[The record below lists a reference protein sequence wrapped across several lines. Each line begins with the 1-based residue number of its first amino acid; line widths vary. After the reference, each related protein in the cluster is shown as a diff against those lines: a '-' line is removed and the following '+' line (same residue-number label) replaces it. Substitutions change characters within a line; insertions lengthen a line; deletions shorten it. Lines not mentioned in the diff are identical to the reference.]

1 MGALRILVVGFTPTR
16 TDPRILRH
24 IAALRHEF
32 DLVTMGTGPS
42 PQGVVAHVELPV
54 GVDHLPRTPVG
65 LAALATRR
73 HRLAYRQ
80 TPVVRAIAELAP
92 DPRDFDL
99 IIANDLITVPVMLE
113 LAGTTPVIA
122 DMHEYEPRQ
131 FEDLWQWRLAL
142 QSFYSFWCGESLSR
156 AAAVVTVAPGIAQ
169 EYRREYGIEC
179 AVVMNAA
186 LYQDATPSPTGEV
199 LRVVHHG
206 QAVPSRRIHAM
217 VQAAAG
223 IPNLAF
229 DLYLTPSGAG
239 SGYLRQVQQQA
250 ARTSNVRVLPAVPLD
265 QVVSTLNGYD
275 LGLSVLYPSSFNIK
289 HALPNKF
296 FDFIQA
302 RLGLVVGPSPEM
314 AAIVSRHGIGAVSPG
329 FDVDALRA
337 TLLDLTPEQVD
348 RWKQATHAC
357 APALSA
363 EQQAVTLRE
372 VVRSVIGNAG
382 RAG

>member
-1 MGALRILVVGFTPTR
+1 
-16 TDPRILRH
+16 
-24 IAALRHEF
+24 
-32 DLVTMGTGPS
+32 VTMGTGPS
-42 PQGVVAHVELPV
+42 PEGVVGHVELPA

-80 TPVVRAIAELAP
+80 TPVVRAIAALAP

-99 IIANDLITVPVMLE
+99 VIANDLITVPVMLD

-142 QSFYSFWCGESLSR
+142 QSFYSFWCGESLHR
-156 AAAVVTVAPGIAQ
+156 AAAVMTVAPGIAQ
-169 EYRREYGIEC
+169 EYRREYGIDC
-179 AVVMNAA
+179 TVVMNAA
-186 LYQDATPSPTGEV
+186 LYQDARPSPTGEV

-239 SGYLRQVQQQA
+239 PGYLRQVQQMA
-250 ARTSNVRVLPAVPLD
+250 SRTSNVRVLPAVPLD

-275 LGLSVLYPSSFNIK
+275 LGLSVLYPSSFNIL

-296 FDFIQA
+296 FDFVQA
-302 RLGLVVGPSPEM
+302 RLGLIVGPSPEM
-314 AAIVSRHGIGAVSPG
+314 ATIVREHSLGEVAEDFDAGSIREALHQMSPAK
-329 FDVDALRA
+329 VDEWKAA
-337 TLLDLTPEQVD
+337 TDAAAQ
-348 RWKQATHAC
+348 
-357 APALSA
+357 ALSA
-363 EQQAVTLRE
+363 EQQAVAFRK
-372 VVRSVIGNAG
+372 VVRSVVGS
-382 RAG
+382 

>member
-1 MGALRILVVGFTPTR
+1 
-16 TDPRILRH
+16 
-24 IAALRHEF
+24 
-32 DLVTMGTGPS
+32 MGTGPS
-42 PQGVVAHVELPV
+42 PEGVVGHVELPA

-80 TPVVRAIAELAP
+80 TPVVRAIAALAP

-99 IIANDLITVPVMLE
+99 VIANDLITVPVMLD

-142 QSFYSFWCGESLSR
+142 QSFYSFWCGESLHR
-156 AAAVVTVAPGIAQ
+156 AAAVMTVAPGIAQ
-169 EYRREYGIEC
+169 EYRREYGIDC
-179 AVVMNAA
+179 TVVMNAA
-186 LYQDATPSPTGEV
+186 LYQDARPSPTGEV

-239 SGYLRQVQQQA
+239 PGYLRQVQQMA
-250 ARTSNVRVLPAVPLD
+250 SRTSNVRVLPAVPLD

-296 FDFIQA
+296 FDFVQA

-329 FDVDALRA
+329 FDVDAVRA
-337 TLLDLTPEQVD
+337 TLLGLTPEQVD
-348 RWKQATHAC
+348 QWKQATHSC
-357 APALSA
+357 AQALSA

-372 VVRSVIGNAG
+372 VVHSVIGHAD
-382 RAG
+382 R